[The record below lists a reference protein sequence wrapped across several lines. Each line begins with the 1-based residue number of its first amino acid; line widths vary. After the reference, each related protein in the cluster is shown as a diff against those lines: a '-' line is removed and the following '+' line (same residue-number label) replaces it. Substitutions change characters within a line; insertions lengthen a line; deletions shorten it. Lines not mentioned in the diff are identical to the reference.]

1 MKKQEITR
9 RGGISGRTA
18 HMKNER
24 HKTGYHGAV
33 VCLCL
38 CLVLIFGGFPA
49 IRGIAFAGDSGNHD
63 DASLAS
69 MDPTRPGSGYSAVL
83 YNNRNGLP
91 TSEANAIAQT
101 AEGFIW
107 IGSYSGLIRYD
118 GNTFER
124 MDSTTGIASVVSLF
138 VDSKNRLWVGTN
150 DAGVAVID
158 KGKTKMFRIED
169 GLKSLSVRSITED
182 SNGNIY
188 VATTRG
194 IAEINQALNVRTID
208 QVLIRDEYIRQLT
221 RDEYGHIY
229 GLTQSGALFTIEAG
243 VLGSYYDLPGE
254 GISDIVSVFPDPYNL
269 GYLYL
274 GSNGSKV
281 YHVDIMTVVQRNY
294 REINVAP
301 LSCINDIVRID
312 STIWFCANNG
322 IGIMENGNLRILDTV
337 PMTKS
342 VDHMMG
348 DYQNNIWFT
357 SSRQGVMKITPNRF
371 ADVFEWY
378 DLPATVVNSTC
389 SYNDWMLFGTDDGL
403 TAVSGTS
410 VVEKWGIQSIVTP
423 DGRPIEVESMD
434 LMKILSGVRIR
445 SIIRDSKNRVWFS
458 TYNNTALGLM
468 CYDRG
473 TVTCFRQADGM
484 PSNRIRTV
492 VECADG
498 TIWAVCTGGVAVIRD
513 GKIVA
518 GEMIDEKDGLHNTE
532 ILTVAQA
539 TNGDCLIGTDG
550 GGIYII
556 GNSGVRCIDTT
567 SGLSSDV
574 VMRIKKDPYR
584 DIYWIVTSNALAYMN
599 ASYEV
604 TVVKNF
610 PYSNNFDLYENS
622 KGEMWILSSNG
633 VYVIPAAELLR
644 NEKIDPHFYNRDDGL
659 SNVATS
665 NSYSELQPDG
675 TLYIA
680 GSEGVT
686 MVNIESNFDNVADL
700 KMAVPFV
707 LADGIAVYPDESGLI
722 RIKADVKT
730 VSICSYVFTYSLSNP
745 QVTYWLEGFDHRKT
759 TVSRSELAPI
769 PYTNLHG
776 KTYYFHMEI
785 RDPNGT
791 GVKTLT
797 VRIVKNK
804 MFYEYWWFQAIAI
817 AIGIL
822 LIAGVVFLF
831 VRRRIHQL
839 EAKEAEQKTF
849 INEMIEAFAKTID
862 MKDSYTRGH
871 SFRVAKYTQMLAEEL
886 GCNEEEIEKYH
897 NIALLHDIGK
907 IGVEDK
913 VLKKEGKLEDDEF
926 MQIKSHASL
935 GNDVLKTISIMPE
948 LAIGAGA
955 HHERP
960 DGRGYPNGLKGEEIP
975 FVAQI
980 IAVADTFDAMYSD
993 RPYRKRMNFDK
1004 AVSII
1009 KSVAGTQL
1017 SEKVVE
1023 AFLRLVDKGYFRAKN
1038 DTGGGS
1044 TEDIDNIHKREAEEA
1059 ATEKAAKAAETAKTE
1074 ETVKA
1079 EETVKTEEP
1088 AKAEETAKADEEKKD

>member
-9 RGGISGRTA
+9 RGGISGKAA

-24 HKTGYHGAV
+24 HKTGYRGGA

-38 CLVLIFGGFPA
+38 CLVLIFGIFLT
-49 IRGIAFAGDSGNHD
+49 IRGTAFAGDSD
-63 DASLAS
+63 DYDESSLAS

-91 TSEANAIAQT
+91 TSEANAIVQT
-101 AEGFIW
+101 EEGFIW

-158 KGKTKMFRIED
+158 KGTTKMFRIED

-194 IAEINQALNVRTID
+194 VAEINQAMNVRTID

-221 RDEYGHIY
+221 SDAYGHIY
-229 GLTQSGALFTIEAG
+229 GLTQEGALFTIENG

-254 GISDIVSVFPDPYNL
+254 GISGIVSIFPDPYNL

-274 GSNGSKV
+274 GSSGSKV
-281 YHVDIMTVVQRNY
+281 YHVDLMTVVQRVY

-312 STIWFCANNG
+312 STLWFCANNG

-357 SSRQGVMKITPNRF
+357 SSRQGVMKITPNQF

-389 SYNDWMLFGTDDGL
+389 SYNDWMMFGTDDGL
-403 TAVSGTS
+403 IVVSETD
-410 VVEKWGIQSIVTP
+410 VVEKWGVHSVVTP
-423 DGRPIEVESMD
+423 DGEPIDAGDMD
-434 LMKILSGVRIR
+434 LLKMLNKVRIR
-445 SIIRDSKNRVWFS
+445 SIIRDSKNRIWIS
-458 TYNNTALGLM
+458 TYNNTKLGLM

-473 TVTCFRQADGM
+473 TVTCFREADGM
-484 PSNRIRTV
+484 PSSRIRTV
-492 VECADG
+492 YECADG
-498 TIWAVCTGGVAVIRD
+498 TIWVACTGGVVSIRD
-513 GKIVA
+513 GKIIKE
-518 GEMIDEKDGLHNTE
+518 EMIDEKDGLHNTE
-532 ILTVAQA
+532 ILTVTEA
-539 TNGDCLIGTDG
+539 TNGDCIIGTDG

-556 GNSGVRCIDTT
+556 GTSGVRCIDTT

-574 VMRIKKDPYR
+574 IMRIKKDPLR
-584 DIYWIVTSNALAYMN
+584 EVYWIVTSNAIAYMDAN
-599 ASYEV
+599 YNVSV
-604 TVVKNF
+604 IKNF

-633 VYVIPAAELLR
+633 VYVIPAEELLR
-644 NEKIDPHFYNRDDGL
+644 NEKIEPHFYNWDNGL
-659 SNVATS
+659 SYVTTS
-665 NSYSELQPDG
+665 NSYSELQADG
-675 TLYIA
+675 SLFVA

-686 MVNIESNFDNVADL
+686 MVNIESQYENVADL

-707 LADGIAVYPDESGLI
+707 LADGEAIYPDEDGLF

-730 VSICSYVFTYSLSNP
+730 VSICSYVYTYSLSNP

-759 TVSRSELAPI
+759 TISRSELAPI

-776 KTYYFHMEI
+776 KTYYFHLEI

-791 GVKTLT
+791 GVKSIT

-804 MFYEYWWFQAIAI
+804 MFYEFWWFRAIVI
-817 AIGIL
+817 ALGIL

-831 VRRRIHQL
+831 VRRRIRQL
-839 EAKEAEQKTF
+839 EAKEEEQKTF

-871 SFRVAKYTQMLAEEL
+871 SFRVAKYTQRLAEEL
-886 GCNEEEIEKYH
+886 GCSKEEIEKYH

-935 GNDVLKTISIMPE
+935 GYDVLKTISIMPE

-960 DGRGYPNGLKGEEIP
+960 DGRGYPNGLKDEEIP

-1023 AFLRLVDKGYFRAKN
+1023 AFLRLVEKGEFRAKN

-1059 ATEKAAKAAETAKTE
+1059 AQA
-1074 ETVKA
+1074 
-1079 EETVKTEEP
+1079 
-1088 AKAEETAKADEEKKD
+1088 EKKSE

>member
-18 HMKNER
+18 HKNNMR
-24 HKTGYHGAV
+24 HKTGYPIV
-33 VCLCL
+33 SVCLCL
-38 CLVLIFGGFPA
+38 CLVLFFGVFQKIG
-49 IRGIAFAGDSGNHD
+49 GTAFAEDSEKEES
-63 DASLAS
+63 SLAS

-91 TSEANAIAQT
+91 TSEANAIVQT
-101 AEGFIW
+101 EEGFIW

-158 KGKTKMFRIED
+158 KGTTKMFRIED

-182 SNGNIY
+182 ANGNIY
-188 VATTRG
+188 VGTTRG
-194 IAEINQALNVRTID
+194 VAEINEAMNVRTID
-208 QVLIRDEYIRQLT
+208 QVLIRDEYIRQLVS
-221 RDEYGHIY
+221 DEYGHIY
-229 GLTQSGALFTIEAG
+229 GLTQEGALFTIENG
-243 VLGSYYDLPGE
+243 VLGNYYDLPGE
-254 GISDIVSVFPDPYNL
+254 GIKGIVSIFPDPYNF

-281 YHVDIMTVVQRNY
+281 YHVDIMTVVQRVY
-294 REINVAP
+294 REVNVAP
-301 LSCINDIVRID
+301 LSCINAVVRIE
-312 STIWFCANNG
+312 STLWFCANNG
-322 IGIMENGNLRILDTV
+322 IGIMENEKLRVLDTV

-348 DYQNNIWFT
+348 DYQNNLWFT
-357 SSRQGVMKITPNRF
+357 SSRQGVMKITQNRF
-371 ADVFEWY
+371 ADMFEWY
-378 DLPATVVNSTC
+378 DLPATVVNTTC
-389 SYNDWMLFGTDDGL
+389 SYNDWKLFGTDDGL
-403 TAVSGTS
+403 IVVSDTAK
-410 VVEKWGIQSIVTP
+410 VERWGFQNIVTSE
-423 DGRPIEVESMD
+423 GEPIAVEEKD
-434 LMKILSGVRIR
+434 LLKLLSGVRIR
-445 SIIRDSKNRVWFS
+445 SIIRDSKNRIWFS
-458 TYNNTALGLM
+458 TYNMSKLGLV
-468 CYDRG
+468 CYDMG
-473 TVTCFRQADGM
+473 TVICYRSLEGM
-484 PSNRIRTV
+484 PSDRIRTV
-492 VECADG
+492 VECKDG
-498 TIWAVCTGGVAVIRD
+498 TIWAACTGGIAVIRD
-513 GKIVA
+513 GKIIK
-518 GEMIDEKDGLHNTE
+518 EEQIDEKNGLHNTE
-532 ILTVAQA
+532 ILTVVQA
-539 TNGDCLIGTDG
+539 SNGDCIIGTDG

-556 GNSGVRCIDTT
+556 GDSGAHCIDTT

-574 VMRIKKDPYR
+574 VMRIKRDPYR
-584 DIYWIVTSNALAYMN
+584 EIYWIVTSNAIAYMDGN
-599 ASYEV
+599 YKVSV
-604 TVVKNF
+604 IKSF

-633 VYVIPAAELLR
+633 VYVIPAEELLR
-644 NEKIDPHFYNRDDGL
+644 NEKIEPHFYNWDNGL
-659 SNVATS
+659 PYVSTS

-686 MVNIESNFDNVADL
+686 MVNIEEEFENVTDL

-707 LADGIAVYPDESGLI
+707 LADGEAVYPDEKGEF

-730 VSICSYVFTYSLSNP
+730 VSICAYVYTYSLSNP

-776 KTYYFHMEI
+776 KTYYFQLEI

-797 VRIVKNK
+797 VRFVKNK
-804 MFYEYWWFQAIAI
+804 MFYEYWWFKALLAALGVI
-817 AIGIL
+817 
-822 LIAGVVFLF
+822 LIAWIVFLF
-831 VRRRIHQL
+831 VRRRIRQL
-839 EAKEAEQKTF
+839 EAKEQEQKTF

-871 SFRVAKYTQMLAEEL
+871 SFRVAKYTQRLAEEL
-886 GCNEEEIEKYH
+886 GCSEEEIEKYH

-926 MQIKSHASL
+926 MQIKSHVSL
-935 GNDVLKTISIMPE
+935 GYDVLKTISIMPE

-960 DGRGYPNGLKGEEIP
+960 DGRGYPNGLKDEEIP

-1023 AFLRLVDKGYFRAKN
+1023 AFLRLVEKGEFRAKN

-1059 ATEKAAKAAETAKTE
+1059 AQA
-1074 ETVKA
+1074 
-1079 EETVKTEEP
+1079 
-1088 AKAEETAKADEEKKD
+1088 EKKSE

>member
-9 RGGISGRTA
+9 RCGISGSTA
-18 HMKNER
+18 HKKKLR
-24 HKTGYHGAV
+24 HKTGYHEAV

-38 CLVLIFGGFPA
+38 CLVLIFGLCPVIGGMA
-49 IRGIAFAGDSGNHD
+49 YAGDSEEYD
-63 DASLAS
+63 ESLLAS

-91 TSEANAIAQT
+91 TSEANAIVQT
-101 AEGFIW
+101 EEGFIW

-169 GLKSLSVRSITED
+169 GLKSLSVRAITED
-182 SNGNIY
+182 ANGNIY

-194 IAEINQALNVRTID
+194 VAEINQAMNVRTID
-208 QVLIRDEYIRQLT
+208 QVLIRDEYIRQLVS
-221 RDEYGHIY
+221 DEYGHIY
-229 GLTQSGALFTIEAG
+229 GLTQEGALFTINNG
-243 VLGSYYDLPGE
+243 VLGDYYDLPGE
-254 GISDIVSVFPDPYNL
+254 GVSGIVSIYPDPYNL

-274 GSNGSKV
+274 GSKGSMV
-281 YHVDIMTVVQRNY
+281 YHVDLMAIGQRTY

-301 LSCINDIVRID
+301 LNCINAVVRIE
-312 STIWFCANNG
+312 SALWFCANNG
-322 IGIMENGNLRILDTV
+322 IGIMENGNLRVMDTV

-342 VDHMMG
+342 VDHMIG
-348 DYQNNIWFT
+348 DYQNNLWFT
-357 SSRQGVMKITPNRF
+357 SSRQGVMKITPNPF
-371 ADVFEWY
+371 ADVFDWY
-378 DLPATVVNSTC
+378 DIPSTVVNSTC

-403 TAVSGTS
+403 IAVSYTD
-410 VVEKWGIQSIVTP
+410 VVERWGIQSIVTP
-423 DGRPIEVESMD
+423 EGKPIEVDSMD
-434 LMKILSGVRIR
+434 LLEILSGVRIR
-445 SIIRDSKNRVWFS
+445 SVIRDSQNRVWFS
-458 TYNNTALGLM
+458 TYNNDDLGLM
-468 CYDRG
+468 CYERG
-473 TVTCFRQADGM
+473 TVTCYREADGM

-492 VECADG
+492 IECADG
-498 TIWAVCTGGVAVIRD
+498 TIWVACTGGVAVIRD
-513 GKIVA
+513 GQIVKE
-518 GEMIDEKDGLHNTE
+518 EMIDEKDGLHNTE

-539 TNGDCLIGTDG
+539 TNGDCIIGTDG

-556 GNSGVRCIDTT
+556 GTSGVHCIDTT

-574 VMRIKKDPYR
+574 VMRIKKDPMR
-584 DIYWIVTSNALAYMN
+584 EIYWIVTSNAIAYMDGTYKV
-599 ASYEV
+599 SV
-604 TVVKNF
+604 IKKF

-633 VYVIPAAELLR
+633 VYVISAEELLK
-644 NEKIDPHFYNRDDGL
+644 NEEINPRFYNWDNGL
-659 SNVATS
+659 SYVSTS
-665 NSYSELQPDG
+665 NSYSELLPDG

-686 MVNIESNFDNVADL
+686 MVNIESSFGDVADL

-707 LADGIAVYPDESGLI
+707 LADGEAVYPDENGLI

-730 VSICSYVFTYSLSNP
+730 VSVCSYVYTYSLSNP

-776 KTYYFHMEI
+776 KTYSFHMEI

-935 GNDVLKTISIMPE
+935 GYDVLKTISIMPE

-1059 ATEKAAKAAETAKTE
+1059 AAEKASKAEETAKTE
-1074 ETVKA
+1074 ET
-1079 EETVKTEEP
+1079 
-1088 AKAEETAKADEEKKD
+1088 AKAEEKEKADEEKKE